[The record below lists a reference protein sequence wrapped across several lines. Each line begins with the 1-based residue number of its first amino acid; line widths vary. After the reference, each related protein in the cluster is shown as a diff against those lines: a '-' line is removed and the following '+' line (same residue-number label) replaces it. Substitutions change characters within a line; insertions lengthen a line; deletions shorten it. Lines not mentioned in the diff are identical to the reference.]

1 MKKYTPNQVLDL
13 VLSISEE
20 AALSLLQV
28 GLRCLSNPDEP
39 YFSDENNYEF
49 GLDNWPSS
57 HDWRIHINDKLL
69 LLYRF
74 EKGTDTI
81 VNGEH
86 VKCEDTFVLFGA
98 APLLL

>member
-1 MKKYTPNQVLDL
+1 MKYTPNQVLDL

-20 AALSLLQV
+20 AALSLMQ
-28 GLRCLSNPDEP
+28 GLRCFSNPDEP
-39 YFSDENNYEF
+39 YFSDEHSYKF
-49 GLDNWPSS
+49 GLDNWPNS
-57 HDWRIHINDKLL
+57 HDWRIYIDDKLLML

-74 EKGTDTI
+74 EKGTETI